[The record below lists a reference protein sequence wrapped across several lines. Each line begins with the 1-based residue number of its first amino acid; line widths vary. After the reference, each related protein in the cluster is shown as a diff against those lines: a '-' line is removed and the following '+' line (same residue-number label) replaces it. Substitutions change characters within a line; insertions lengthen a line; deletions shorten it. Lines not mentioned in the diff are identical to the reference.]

1 MVVKIAPYNKGVYN
15 AEGEETE
22 VIDYR
27 IIARFN
33 EPAEA
38 IVTIADPTGAKMQK
52 YNVGLK
58 KALAGGVADD
68 GGVET
73 DETTE
78 TNSAAA
84 NDMTLLPALP
94 VVNDAYYF
102 GFDDKAGGFT
112 LNIGTAATDGA
123 GAGFVITWEYSQ
135 GADAWA
141 ALAGVIDGTNE
152 FLNAG
157 ENTVIWTLPGDW
169 DTDEV
174 GSITDKYWVRA
185 RVSAFAS
192 IGVQPLG
199 TQAWYNAVYI
209 GSGRLTIENPASTDI
224 FDGRILRAPFNQG
237 SNTVQ
242 LMCKD
247 WLSQLG
253 DPIITYEMRE
263 DIDGNGLRE
272 SIARSDPNG
281 AFVGVAQNDGG
292 TFYFYD
298 DGDYS
303 DADGWDWTNDQF
315 NGKRLV
321 FAAGMAGKK
330 TWTFHPY
337 DSTPTDEDDY
347 DDNVWVTWALDGFV
361 ETCSADNN
369 FTLDYVFRVELGHDT
384 PSDFYV
390 HNSISGARIIV
401 RYRVGGGAN
410 NHSHLQ
416 IDDKTDGWFE
426 FATLEE
432 DDHFIDAI
440 FELDS
445 DQYTKIVDANGIVTV
460 RFDVDRSGGT
470 ATIEVSY
477 LALEI
482 DVETVG
488 YSAAVTIIDTIAT
501 NKLEVATDLTAAASR
516 IWEKIPY
523 SIVRKAFKHI
533 DTEEGGTLVSD
544 YDVLVALTAAA
555 NIEHTSGFS
564 TRRYENSTP
573 LAIIQDLANID
584 RTAFWMP
591 IGTTGLTMKSTFN
604 DGAPTAMT
612 DALVIR
618 WGGEHSFV
626 DVRNGLILYGPKIN
640 DNLLRLDTKDI
651 TGGDPGADSK
661 STYGVSRY
669 KVVKNAGVNT
679 EYELSALGS
688 ALVERDE
695 DVLLFLNCD
704 IAGLS
709 ALRLGD
715 EVSITST
722 YMNLTAA
729 KYVITYWEYSY
740 SNNIT
745 QLRLHPRL
753 STKGFVQH
761 VLFSDS
767 IRRLANTTER
777 LSADIDYIPSENAT

>member
-27 IIARFN
+27 IIARLN

-38 IVTIADPTGAKMQK
+38 IVTIADPTGARMQK
-52 YNVGLK
+52 YNVASG
-58 KALAGGVADD
+58 AVGGAVADD
-68 GGVET
+68 GGAET

-78 TNSAAA
+78 A
-84 NDMTLLPALP
+84 NEDTADDMTLLPAAPAL
-94 VVNDAYYF
+94 NDAYYF
-102 GFDDKAGGFT
+102 GFSGPFNAVQLDISTVAEAVGFF
-112 LNIGTAATDGA
+112 A
-123 GAGFVITWEYSQ
+123 ITWEYST
-135 GADAWA
+135 GADAWT
-141 ALAGVIDGTNE
+141 ALSGVTDGTNKYQ
-152 FLNAG
+152 NAG
-157 ENTVIWTLPGDW
+157 VNTIDWTIPDDW
-169 DTDEV
+169 ATDEV
-174 GSITDKYWVRA
+174 GAIADLYWVRGRLTDNA
-185 RVSAFAS
+185 AWTV
-192 IGVQPLG
+192 VPLAK
-199 TQAWYNAVYI
+199 QAWI
-209 GSGRLTIENPASTDI
+209 GGVFIGPGRLTIENPASTDI
-224 FDGRILRAPFNQG
+224 FDGRILKAPFNQG

-247 WLSQLG
+247 WLSQLD
-253 DPIITYEMRE
+253 DPIITYDMRE
-263 DIDGNGLRE
+263 PIDGGGLRE
-272 SIARSDPNG
+272 SVAHSDPNG
-281 AFVGVAQNDGG
+281 AFVDVAENDGG
-292 TFYFYD
+292 TLYFYD
-298 DGDYS
+298 DGDYD
-303 DADGWDWTNDQF
+303 DADGWDWANDQF

-321 FAAGMAGKK
+321 FTTGMAGKR
-330 TWTFHPY
+330 TWRFFPY
-337 DSTPTDEDDY
+337 EGVPIDEDTY
-347 DDNVWVTWALDGFV
+347 DDTPEAVWNDDGLDDV
-361 ETCSADNN
+361 CSADND
-369 FTLDYVFRVELGHDT
+369 FILDYNFRVFLGNNT

-390 HNSISGARIIV
+390 HDSIAGARLYV
-401 RYRVGGGAN
+401 RYQVGGGAN
-410 NHSHLQ
+410 NHSHLRMRN
-416 IDDKTDGWFE
+416 KFGGHFVFT
-426 FATLEE
+426 TLEE
-432 DDHFIDAI
+432 DDHFVEITYTLNSNEASRI
-440 FELDS
+440 VDS
-445 DQYTKIVDANGIVTV
+445 DGIATV
-460 RFDVDRSGGT
+460 RFDVDRAGGT
-470 ATIEVSY
+470 ASIAVSY
-477 LALEI
+477 MYLEI
-482 DVETVG
+482 DVQTVG
-488 YSAAVTIIDTIAT
+488 YSLAVTIIDTIAP
-501 NKLEVATDLTAAASR
+501 NKLEVATDLTAAATR
-516 IWEKIPY
+516 IWEEIPY
-523 SIVRKAFKHI
+523 AIVQEVFKHI
-533 DTEEGGTLVSD
+533 DTAEGGTLVSD
-544 YDVLVALTAAA
+544 YDVLVPLTAAA

-573 LAIIQDLANID
+573 LAVIQDLANID
-584 RTAFWMP
+584 RTALYIP
-591 IGTTGLTMKSTFN
+591 IGTTALTWKSTFN

-612 DALVIR
+612 DASVIR
-618 WGGEHSFV
+618 WGGERSFV

-722 YMNLTAA
+722 YMNLAAA

-767 IRRLANTTER
+767 IRRLANTTEH
-777 LSADIDYIPSENAT
+777 LSADVNYIPSENAT